1 MSSMKPV
8 NGRGTYVIRF
18 LVHYISFRFT
28 SYPFFFGEQSRE
40 YNFGCFVFFCVYQI
54 NRFQWSAKFST
65 KSPRNQRPSLCTR
78 HRFDLTFLFM
88 QTAWKCFF
96 EIFQHLSFH
105 IQVLDVTSFLR
116 YQGSNSHTSHSTSF
130 LLLFV
135 SSLQVD
141 MKTLRHCHLPL
152 QIHLPPRFRH
162 SGRWYG

>member
-1 MSSMKPV
+1 MFSMQQVK
-8 NGRGTYVIRF
+8 GRGKYVIRF

-28 SYPFFFGEQSRE
+28 SYPFFFLENSQGSIILVVL
-40 YNFGCFVFFCVYQI
+40 VFFCVYQI

-65 KSPRNQRPSLCTR
+65 KSPRSPSLCTR

-96 EIFQHLSFH
+96 EIFQHLGFH

-116 YQGSNSHTSHSTSF
+116 YQGSNSHTSQSTSF

-152 QIHLPPRFRH
+152 QIHLPPRSRH
-162 SGRWYG
+162 SSRWYG